1 MKAIIRNGE
10 KVTST
15 LQRNSSAMPEHSNV
29 CLSVASFSRIKNN
42 ILSVCPVA
50 EALAWEAADRMG
62 TRPRPNKKR
71 NNKLELNLT
80 YIFNDYY
87 YANII
92 IYDSY

>member
-1 MKAIIRNGE
+1 MKAIRNGE

-15 LQRNSSAMPEHSNV
+15 LQRNSSVMPEHSNV

-62 TRPRPNKKR
+62 TRPWPNKKR
-71 NNKLELNLT
+71 NNFKIKFDIYSLM
-80 YIFNDYY
+80 
-87 YANII
+87 II
-92 IYDSY
+92 MQI